1 MRLRKGE
8 ESSLI
13 LSFFSDKKGKLH
25 IHRSDHVH
33 LRNRGSGL
41 GVAPGAVAGN
51 VVVIIDA
58 VEEEFRAQQQRGW
71 RMALFLAGMR

>member
-51 VVVIIDA
+51 VVVIDA
-58 VEEEFRAQQQRGW
+58 VQEEFRAQQQRGW

>member
-33 LRNRGSGL
+33 LRNRGSDL

-51 VVVIIDA
+51 VVVIDA
-58 VEEEFRAQQQRGW
+58 VQEEFRAQQQRGW